1 MNNKGFVLWFTGL
14 SGAGKSTLADKVYK
28 ELKINGTKIER
39 LDGDVVR
46 ENLTKELGFSRED
59 RDENIRRIGFVANLL
74 AKNGVAVIASFIS
87 PYSEQRQELRK
98 GVEGYIEVFV
108 NTPLEVC
115 EQRDPKGLYKKA
127 RSGKIPFFTG
137 ISDPYEEPRRP
148 HIEVRTDHQTPE
160 ECTQKIIDYLK
171 ENKFVEF

>member
-46 ENLTKELGFSRED
+46 KNLTKELGFSRED

-87 PYSEQRQELRK
+87 PYSQQRQDLRK
-98 GVEGYIEVFV
+98 NVTNYIEVFV
-108 NTPLEVC
+108 NTPLKVC
-115 EQRDPKGLYKKA
+115 EERDPKGLYKKA
-127 RSGKIPFFTG
+127 RSGEIPFFTG
-137 ISDPYEEPRRP
+137 VSDPYEEPGNPELELRAG
-148 HIEVRTDHQTPE
+148 ENSPE
-160 ECTQKIIDYLK
+160 ECLNQVISYLRDNGFIQK
-171 ENKFVEF
+171 